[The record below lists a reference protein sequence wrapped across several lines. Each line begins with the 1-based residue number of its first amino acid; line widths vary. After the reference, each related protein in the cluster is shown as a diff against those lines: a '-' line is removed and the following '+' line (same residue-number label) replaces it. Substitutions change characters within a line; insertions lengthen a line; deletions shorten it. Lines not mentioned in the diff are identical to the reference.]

1 MISIGGL
8 INEGFIR
15 LFWRNV
21 QCNCCKRFKKRGG
34 EKGVNMEVHAIGTN
48 EVEEEV
54 KNGWDVVMVAPQVRH
69 RFDSVKKFAEEE
81 SIPCGIIPPQA
92 YTPLGGPT
100 LLKTVHDL
108 IS

>member
-1 MISIGGL
+1 MKVLFVCSGGMSSAIVVNAL
-8 INEGFIR
+8 
-15 LFWRNV
+15 
-21 QCNCCKRFKKRGG
+21 KKR
-34 EKGVNMEVHAIGTN
+34 KRRKIGVNMEVHAIGTN

-54 KNGWDVVMVAPQVRH
+54 KNGWDVVMVAPQIRH

-100 LLKTVHDL
+100 LLKTVNEL